1 MPEAE
6 VWSVAIAPNNIQ
18 TMTLDQLD
26 DAFQR
31 GLITDNAMVWT
42 DGMDSWM
49 RLREVLGEEEPA
61 PAQPAP
67 VRAAPVQAPVA
78 TSAFPPVAAA
88 PAPAPGSAPN
98 SLAPVAMAPSPSAPI
113 GLSLGD
119 DLDLDGF
126 GVAKKKAK
134 WPFVAAAAVAL
145 GGLGFTAANLSGGE
159 VDASKAASAALVAP
173 GDQPIGSPVPADEKP
188 LSAGGYKIS
197 AAEEAKFK
205 AEEAKEAEQRDRV
218 AAALAAKPAEEPKP
232 AAHKSAGGHHR
243 AQKQSSSSGLHKGGS
258 KFDPLNGS
266 LP

>member
-6 VWSVAIAPNNIQ
+6 VWSVAIAPDNIQ

-42 DGMDSWM
+42 DGMDNWM
-49 RLREVLGEEEPA
+49 RLREVLGDEEPA

-67 VRAAPVQAPVA
+67 VQAAPVRAPVA
-78 TSAFPPVAAA
+78 ASAFPQVAAA

-98 SLAPVAMAPSPSAPI
+98 SLAPVAMAPAMNAPV

-126 GVAKKKAK
+126 GMAKKKAK
-134 WPFVAAAAVAL
+134 WPFVAAAAVL
-145 GGLGFTAANLSGGE
+145 VGGLGFTAANLSGGE
-159 VDASKAASAALVAP
+159 LDASKATSAALAP
-173 GDQPIGSPVPADEKP
+173 GDQPIGSPVPAEEKP
-188 LSAGGYKIS
+188 LSGGGYKIS

-232 AAHKSAGGHHR
+232 AAHKSGGGGHHR
-243 AQKQSSSSGLHKGGS
+243 AKKQSSSSGLHKGGS